1 MNACNAYENPNMRE
15 VTGPTLRPGG
25 FSLTEEAVQFC
36 GISSEDK
43 VLDLGCGMGATIAYL
58 YEKHEIRGVGL
69 DPSEKLLEMARKKSD
84 SLEFVLGS
92 GAYLPFEKEAFNCVF
107 AECTLSLMDDINQ
120 TAAEVFRVLKENGY
134 FIISDVYARNPQNI
148 NALENYAFNSCMRGL
163 HDLDQLKSNLES
175 CGFEI
180 IHFNDCSDLLKA
192 LLVKIIFSYGSMDAF
207 WSKTTN
213 NNGCTAGCQ
222 FQEILKACKP
232 GYFMMIAK
240 KGGKNNG

>member
-15 VTGPTLRPGG
+15 VTGQTLRPGG

-43 VLDLGCGMGATIAYL
+43 VLDLGCGMGATIEYL
-58 YEKHEIRGVGL
+58 YEKHQIKGIGL
-69 DPSEKLLEMARKKSD
+69 DPSEKLLALAREKSNILD
-84 SLEFVLGS
+84 FILGS
-92 GAYLPFEKEAFNCVF
+92 GDTLPFEKESFNGVF
-107 AECTLSLMDDINQ
+107 AECTLSLMDDVNE
-120 TAAEVFRVLKENGY
+120 TASEVFRVLKDNGY

-148 NALENYAFNSCMRGL
+148 KALTNYSFNSCMRGL
-163 HDLDQLKSNLES
+163 HDLDALKSNLKS
-175 CGFEI
+175 CGYEI
-180 IHFNDCSDLLKA
+180 ILFNDCSDLLKD

-213 NNGCTAGCQ
+213 NHGCADGCE

-232 GYFMMIAK
+232 GYFLMIAK
-240 KGGKNNG
+240 KGDKKNG